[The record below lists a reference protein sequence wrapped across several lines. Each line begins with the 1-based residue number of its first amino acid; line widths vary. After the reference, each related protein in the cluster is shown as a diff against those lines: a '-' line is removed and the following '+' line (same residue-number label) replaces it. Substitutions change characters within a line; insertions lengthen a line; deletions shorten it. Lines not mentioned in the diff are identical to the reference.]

1 MDHRSITR
9 HWLAPSRTAQTPR
22 PPVEAHRLRHVRQA
36 ARPSGQLS
44 VTEEQAAAM
53 ITHPVAAPQRRLPAA
68 GCRGTGCVPRPLRRW
83 EQLHELL
90 NVEGCPMLSP
100 DQSQTVIMTSTCSPS
115 GSRSRRDVTSPGSGR
130 STGPTAERPT
140 AAELA
145 RAQRCG
151 KTAVPKSPPHQ
162 ESPDKPALSV

>member
-1 MDHRSITR
+1 
-9 HWLAPSRTAQTPR
+9 
-22 PPVEAHRLRHVRQA
+22 
-36 ARPSGQLS
+36 
-44 VTEEQAAAM
+44 M

-68 GCRGTGCVPRPLRRW
+68 GCPGTGCVPRPLRRW
-83 EQLHELL
+83 EQLRKLL

-115 GSRSRRDVTSPGSGR
+115 GSRSRRDAPSPGSGR

-151 KTAVPKSPPHQ
+151 KTAVPNLRLIRSRHPTSLRYPYGGGRRQVAALLADLTADCITLVREPPAAGGLRPHGRTTQ
-162 ESPDKPALSV
+162 GLT